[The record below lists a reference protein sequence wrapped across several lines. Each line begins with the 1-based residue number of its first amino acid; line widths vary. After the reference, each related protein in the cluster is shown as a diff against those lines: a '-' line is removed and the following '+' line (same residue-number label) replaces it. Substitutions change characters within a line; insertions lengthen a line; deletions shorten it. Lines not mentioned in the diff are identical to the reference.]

1 MQLQIAQIADWL
13 RLVQAEYDEMPGLNL
28 TKPQV
33 QRLWGID
40 ESTCDA
46 VLETLQAERFL
57 RRTERNAYVRAS
69 DRN

>member
-1 MQLQIAQIADWL
+1 MQMQIVHIADWL

-33 QRLWGID
+33 RRLWGID

-46 VLETLQAERFL
+46 VLETLEAAQFL